1 MCQEGVGAGI
11 FRHARVFSSAFTK
24 GALAEELRLLSSS
37 GRAHIGSLTLV
48 LLLNLALDT
57 LFVAL
62 DLSLNVVCL
71 LLKFVFLELQQRL
84 FLGSI
89 EKLLLHLLNLV
100 FDLLMAR
107 FDLFNA
113 LVDFN
118 FLAINTILVSLMIVA
133 LFSQLLPS

>member
-1 MCQEGVGAGI
+1 M
-11 FRHARVFSSAFTK
+11 
-24 GALAEELRLLSSS
+24 LSSS

-48 LLLNLALDT
+48 LLLNLTLDT

-62 DLSLNVVCL
+62 DLSLNVVRL
-71 LLKFVFLELQQRL
+71 LLKFVFLELKKCL
-84 FLGSI
+84 FFGSI
-89 EKLLLHLLNLV
+89 EKLLLHLFNLV

-118 FLAINTILVSLMIVA
+118 FLAINTILVSLMIVT
-133 LFSQLLPS
+133 LFSQLLPSRLGLISDDFC

>member
-1 MCQEGVGAGI
+1 M
-11 FRHARVFSSAFTK
+11 
-24 GALAEELRLLSSS
+24 
-37 GRAHIGSLTLV
+37 

-62 DLSLNVVCL
+62 DLSLNVVRF

-89 EKLLLHLLNLV
+89 EKLLLHLFDLV
-100 FDLLMAR
+100 LDLLMAR

-118 FLAINTILVSLMIVA
+118 FLAINTILVSLMIIA
-133 LFSQLLPS
+133 LFSQLLPG